1 MAITLN
7 INDRAVEVPDGSS
20 VLDAVNTSGTYIP
33 QLCKDPDM
41 KAIGACRT
49 CLVEIDGVR
58 GFPASCGVPATD
70 GMRVSTEGSQVRDL
84 RGNVLQ
90 LTQSMMGTNGST
102 SKDHRELDIAL
113 KHHEVGQSRW
123 QGRDREPVD
132 ASNPIFN
139 IAMDDC
145 ILCGPLRAGL
155 SGRAPVHRRYRLSR
169 HGYGKP
175 HRHVHGP
182 PSAGVGVHNVRPVP
196 FGVSDRRD

>member
-7 INDRAVEVPDGSS
+7 INDRAIEVPDGSS
-20 VLDAVNTSGTYIP
+20 VLDAINTSGTYIP

-70 GMRVSTEGSQVRDL
+70 GMRVSTESSQVRDL

-90 LTQSMMGTNGST
+90 LTQSMMGTNGSS

-113 KHHEVGQSRW
+113 NHHEIEQS
-123 QGRDREPVD
+123 
-132 ASNPIFN
+132 
-139 IAMDDC
+139 
-145 ILCGPLRAGL
+145 PLAGTRPRAYRYKQSYL
-155 SGRAPVHRRYRLSR
+155 QHRN
-169 HGYGKP
+169 G
-175 HRHVHGP
+175 
-182 PSAGVGVHNVRPVP
+182 
-196 FGVSDRRD
+196 